1 MPTAAFLM
9 PGPFNPAAFGMP
21 GAQNPFTARPPMAP
35 FGAPASAPTGNAA
48 AIPGMDYLRMV
59 ADFMS
64 AQATSLKAASAVAG
78 CGPKTAGDSAA
89 EAPPTA

>member
-1 MPTAAFLM
+1 
-9 PGPFNPAAFGMP
+9 
-21 GAQNPFTARPPMAP
+21 
-35 FGAPASAPTGNAA
+35 
-48 AIPGMDYLRMV
+48 MDYLRMV

-78 CGPKTAGDSAA
+78 CGPTTAGDSAA